1 MASRRMGRR
10 LRPAT
15 TQANVEKIVEISRRE
30 VAVMASRRMGRRL
43 ILATAQADVE
53 KTVEIR
59 LTGTMIISR
68 LLGWRLAVE
77 GSWEITVAIP
87 LPLVTG

>member
-1 MASRRMGRR
+1 MVSRRMGRR

-15 TQANVEKIVEISRRE
+15 AQENMKKTIEISRRE
-30 VAVMASRRMGRRL
+30 MVVMASRRMGRRL

-59 LTGTMIISR
+59 LTGTTIISHR
-68 LLGWRLAVE
+68 LGWRLAVE
-77 GSWEITVAIP
+77 GSWEITVAVP
-87 LPLVTG
+87 RPLVAG